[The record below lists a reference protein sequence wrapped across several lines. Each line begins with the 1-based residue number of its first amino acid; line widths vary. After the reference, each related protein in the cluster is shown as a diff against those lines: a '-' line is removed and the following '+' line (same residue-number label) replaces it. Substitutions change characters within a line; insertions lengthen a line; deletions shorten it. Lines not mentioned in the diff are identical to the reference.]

1 MQRLTP
7 IDPAEAEGKAKSLL
21 DGVQRSLG
29 MTPNLMRVMAN
40 SPAVLDAYI
49 ALNKA
54 LSGGVLDAKTREA
67 IALTVAGANGCDY
80 CASAHTAIASMLGV
94 PRGELS
100 ANLEGRSDDP
110 KLDVIL
116 KFVTAVV
123 AKRGWVSDQE
133 IAVLR
138 TVGLSDGEIAEIV
151 AGVGA
156 NFFSNIFDHVTRPE
170 IDFPLVETAR
180 GVAA

>member
-7 IDPAEAEGKAKSLL
+7 IDPAKAQGKAKSLL
-21 DGVQRSLG
+21 DGVRKNLG

-40 SPAVLDAYI
+40 SPAVLDAYL

-54 LSGGVLDAKTREA
+54 LSGGVLDPKTREA
-67 IALTVAGANGCDY
+67 IALTVAGASGCDY
-80 CASAHTAIASMLGV
+80 CASAHTAIGGMLGV
-94 PRGELS
+94 PPGELA
-100 ANLEGRSDDP
+100 ANLEGRSDDA

-123 AKRGWVSDQE
+123 AKRGWVSDEE
-133 IAVLR
+133 IATLR

-151 AGVGA
+151 AAVGA

-170 IDFPLVETAR
+170 VDFPLVETAR
-180 GVAA
+180 GAAA